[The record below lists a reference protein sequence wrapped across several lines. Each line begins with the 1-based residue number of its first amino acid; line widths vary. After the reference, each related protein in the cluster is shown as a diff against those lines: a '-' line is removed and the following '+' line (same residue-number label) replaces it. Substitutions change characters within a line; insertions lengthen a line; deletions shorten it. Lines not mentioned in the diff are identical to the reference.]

1 MAPTRKK
8 VLSQLNDQSL
18 FFAFGPISLQVSPR
32 SPWADDMPDDVPED
46 IPEVMPE
53 DSLKICLKI
62 A

>member
-1 MAPTRKK
+1 MIR
-8 VLSQLNDQSL
+8 L
-18 FFAFGPISLQVSPR
+18 FFFLKFGPISLQVSPR